1 MAIKLTPNIEKVITE
16 GAELSGRGSLLLL
29 ITGGM
34 GDVSFYSS
42 AANIRFD
49 LIVF

>member
-16 GAELSGRGSLLLL
+16 GRGSLLLL

-42 AANIRFD
+42 AANIRFE